1 MGEEDKVGYCSC
13 SRFRLAV
20 SVEAV
25 DAVLD
30 LGEDATGGIQL
41 ANCNNRRYHLQSVD
55 EAEAVGVRLEKYERL
70 TVSAVLDSSVG
81 GWDAGLA
88 FDLIAVRVRF
98 GDREIA
104 PCPEQKWKPQASAN
118 RARLF
123 ASEPSYG
130 WTVNMPLTLALA
142 RSCRIVYGPGA
153 GTRAPSPIAAPEIYP
168 SAYHTPTRPP
178 DFAPIT

>member
-1 MGEEDKVGYCSC
+1 MLKPLMRCWISARMRRAEYNWQTATTVATISKAST
-13 SRFRLAV
+13 RLR
-20 SVEAV
+20 
-25 DAVLD
+25 
-30 LGEDATGGIQL
+30 QL
-41 ANCNNRRYHLQSVD
+41 
-55 EAEAVGVRLEKYERL
+55 GVRLEKYKRL

-130 WTVNMPLTLALA
+130 WTVNMPLALALA
-142 RSCRIVYGPGA
+142 RSCRRVYGPGA
-153 GTRAPSPIAAPEIYP
+153 GTMASSPIAAPEIYP
-168 SAYHTPTRPP
+168 SAYRTPTQPP